1 MYRIE
6 LVQEFLLQ
14 HDKIYLEVCPRIYI
28 TTGRKFPGG
37 KKPSYS
43 TTSHTKNNR
52 VMEKLKLRKDHSEC
66 ELLYYQNSGKM
77 VRVLIKRLTDFKR
90 QFQCLINNDILQK
103 ILDPT

>member
-37 KKPSYS
+37 GGKPS

-66 ELLYYQNSGKM
+66 ELLYYQNSGKI
-77 VRVLIKRLTDFKR
+77 IKRLTDFKR